1 MNDHQLI
8 KEWADSWSTSSKERF
23 LAVFADDCIYED
35 VAAEKIMNGTVELG
49 GFFDLIRQALPDF
62 KVFHEVIS
70 PGDEGGTIQWH
81 MTGTHKGELFGRP
94 ATYKQILVRG
104 VCVIK
109 IASGKITECTDY
121 YNMAALFR
129 QLGFKDQ

>member
-8 KEWADSWSTSSKERF
+8 KEWADAWSTSSKQRF
-23 LAVFADDCIYED
+23 LAIFADDCIYED
-35 VAAEKIMNGTVELG
+35 VAAEMKMKGKPELG

-62 KVFHEVIS
+62 KVFEEVIS
-70 PGDEGGTIQWH
+70 LGEGGGTIQWH
-81 MTGTHKGELFGRP
+81 MTGTHKGALFDRA
-94 ATYKQILVRG
+94 ATHKEILVRG

-109 IASGKITECTDY
+109 TANSKIIECTDY
-121 YNMAALFR
+121 YNMATLFK